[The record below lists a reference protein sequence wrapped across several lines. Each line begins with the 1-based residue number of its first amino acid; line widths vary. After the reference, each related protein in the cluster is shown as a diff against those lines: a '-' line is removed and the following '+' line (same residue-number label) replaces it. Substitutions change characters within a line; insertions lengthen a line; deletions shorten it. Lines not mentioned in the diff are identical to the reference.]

1 MHFVFNNY
9 FSCFNQVNYKSTANA
24 ESPNWDV
31 LFVYLPNPLHI
42 FVPFFLWVFVW
53 FPREE
58 ILSPHSLSSVPSCAW
73 EPSQFH
79 LMMVLPFAALPWP
92 SSPRRGIHLHPHFHF
107 SLYGRWKICCF
118 FSSSSFPLAKC
129 GKRERL
135 LSLNQPRSSGLMF
148 CFLFLQQPRQGFYCT
163 CRPCVATV
171 TDHGNHVFHTY
182 FFTGVAITGAP
193 TGQDWNETVLSYF
206 VRSAVRP
213 TRCVSGFFL
222 FFAIQH
228 CRPVGWGIC
237 SYQLIGR

>member
-79 LMMVLPFAALPWP
+79 LMMVLPFAVLPLAILSPQGHALTP
-92 SSPRRGIHLHPHFHF
+92 SLPLLFIWSMENLLFFFVIVFSPCKVWKTWTSSFVEPTKVFGADVLFLVFAAAPAGVLLHLQALCGYCNWSWESRF
-107 SLYGRWKICCF
+107 SHVLLYG
-118 FSSSSFPLAKC
+118 
-129 GKRERL
+129 GGHH
-135 LSLNQPRSSGLMF
+135 RSSDRSGLKWD
-148 CFLFLQQPRQGFYCT
+148 GT
-163 CRPCVATV
+163 
-171 TDHGNHVFHTY
+171 
-182 FFTGVAITGAP
+182 
-193 TGQDWNETVLSYF
+193 
-206 VRSAVRP
+206 
-213 TRCVSGFFL
+213 
-222 FFAIQH
+222 
-228 CRPVGWGIC
+228 
-237 SYQLIGR
+237 